1 MITRCVLTGEENA
14 SSVMAM
20 SAIFTVCWI
29 SEASIKCLP
38 FNLNLSKGEEK
49 IVRRSQVWSVAWM
62 IQLCDPLF
70 CYKNRWLHCKACPIL
85 VSRDDEKNAFTV
97 GTTRYAL
104 QLKMKM
110 IAEVFT
116 LYKEKRCNWGKNW
129 KNHVIYVE
137 MYDLFV

>member
-1 MITRCVLTGEENA
+1 M
-14 SSVMAM
+14 
-20 SAIFTVCWI
+20 
-29 SEASIKCLP
+29 
-38 FNLNLSKGEEK
+38 
-49 IVRRSQVWSVAWM
+49 RRSQVWSVAWM

-137 MYDLFV
+137 VYDLFV